1 MDNTFGTFYAVG
13 VGPGDASLLTLQAV
27 KILEQCPVLAA
38 PQTASGQMLAL
49 DIARGAV
56 DLSKKEIL
64 PLRFTMSR
72 DLAVREESYRA
83 ICAQLEGF
91 LSRGQDVAM
100 VNLGD
105 VSIYATAYYIFDRLQ
120 KAGFPAKMV
129 PGITSFSAV
138 AAQLGWSLTEE
149 NAPLHIIPGSTD
161 LQAALHLPGTKV
173 LMENSSHFQINDYLK
188 PGRHAHLVG
197 IGGVS
202 MRPLGLVLRSMGMQ
216 ISGSD
221 MNASVSTDELM
232 AKGIAVS
239 IGHRAENIEGA
250 DCVIRTAAA
259 NNDNPEIA
267 AARAAGIPIF
277 ERAQAWGYIMKAYR
291 HAICVSGTHGKTT
304 TTSMLTQIFME
315 AGKDPTVM
323 IGGSLPLLGAGHRVG
338 QGDTI
343 ILESC
348 EYCNSFLNFFPT
360 TAVVLDIDADHLDFF
375 KDLEDVKHSFRR
387 FAELVPADGLIVAN
401 GDDKN
406 TLDALDGLS
415 LVRFGMAET
424 NDVYGTN
431 FSEDYRC
438 FDVVCGGKPY
448 CHLELGVIGR
458 HNAMNALAACA
469 VCWKFSIPAEA
480 VQRALHEFH
489 GAGRRLEFKGRY
501 HGADVYD
508 DYSHH
513 PAELHALLSAVRLMG
528 YRRVICAFQPHTY
541 SRTKAL
547 FSDFVRELSAADLAV
562 LTDIY
567 AARESNTIFL
577 MASAERSFICL

>member
-1 MDNTFGTFYAVG
+1 M
-13 VGPGDASLLTLQAV
+13 
-27 KILEQCPVLAA
+27 
-38 PQTASGQMLAL
+38 
-49 DIARGAV
+49 
-56 DLSKKEIL
+56 
-64 PLRFTMSR
+64 
-72 DLAVREESYRA
+72 
-83 ICAQLEGF
+83 
-91 LSRGQDVAM
+91 
-100 VNLGD
+100 
-105 VSIYATAYYIFDRLQ
+105 
-120 KAGFPAKMV
+120 
-129 PGITSFSAV
+129 
-138 AAQLGWSLTEE
+138 E
-149 NAPLHIIPGSTD
+149 NAS
-161 LQAALHLPGTKV
+161 
-173 LMENSSHFQINDYLK
+173 FQIRDYLT
-188 PGRHAHLVG
+188 PGCHAHLVG

-221 MNASVSTDELM
+221 MNASVSTDELIS
-232 AKGIAVS
+232 KGIDVA
-239 IGHRAENIEGA
+239 IGHRAENIAGA

-277 ERAQAWGYIMKAYR
+277 ERAQAWGYIMRAYR

-304 TTSMLTQIFME
+304 TTSMLTHIFME
-315 AGKDPTVM
+315 AGRDPTVM

-375 KDLEDVKHSFRR
+375 KDLADIEQSFRK
-387 FAELVPADGLIVAN
+387 FVSLVPEDGLIVAN

-406 TLDALDGLS
+406 TSDALEGIS
-415 LVRFGMAET
+415 YTSFGIDSQ
-424 NDVYGTN
+424 NDVYGEH
-431 FSEDYRC
+431 FSSDYRS
-438 FDVVCGGKPY
+438 FDVVCGGKTY
-448 CHLELGVIGR
+448 CHLELGVLGR

-469 VCWKFSIPAEA
+469 VAWRFGIPAEA
-480 VQRALHEFH
+480 VQKALAEFR
-489 GAGRRLEFKGRY
+489 GAGRRLEFKGSY

-528 YRRVICAFQPHTY
+528 YKRVICAFQPHTY

-547 FSDFVRELSAADLAV
+547 FSDFVRELSAVDLAV

-567 AARESNTIFL
+567 AARESNAVGVSSKDLADQIPGSVYCPGLPQLTDFL
-577 MASAERSFICL
+577 ASIAQPGDIILTVGAGDVYKAGEKLLNLQ

>member
-1 MDNTFGTFYAVG
+1 M
-13 VGPGDASLLTLQAV
+13 
-27 KILEQCPVLAA
+27 
-38 PQTASGQMLAL
+38 
-49 DIARGAV
+49 
-56 DLSKKEIL
+56 
-64 PLRFTMSR
+64 
-72 DLAVREESYRA
+72 
-83 ICAQLEGF
+83 
-91 LSRGQDVAM
+91 
-100 VNLGD
+100 
-105 VSIYATAYYIFDRLQ
+105 
-120 KAGFPAKMV
+120 
-129 PGITSFSAV
+129 
-138 AAQLGWSLTEE
+138 E
-149 NAPLHIIPGSTD
+149 NAS
-161 LQAALHLPGTKV
+161 
-173 LMENSSHFQINDYLK
+173 FQIRDYLK
-188 PGRHAHLVG
+188 PGCHAHLVG

-221 MNASVSTDELM
+221 MNASVSTDELIS
-232 AKGIAVS
+232 KGIDVA
-239 IGHRAENIEGA
+239 IGHRAENIAGA

-277 ERAQAWGYIMKAYR
+277 ERAQAWGYIMRAYR

-304 TTSMLTQIFME
+304 TTSMLTHIFME
-315 AGKDPTVM
+315 AGRDPTVM

-375 KDLEDVKHSFRR
+375 KDLADIEQSFRK
-387 FAELVPADGLIVAN
+387 FVSLVPEDGLIVAN

-406 TLDALDGLS
+406 TRDALEGIS
-415 LVRFGMAET
+415 YISFGIEST
-424 NDVYGTN
+424 NDVYGEH
-431 FSEDYRC
+431 FSSDYRS
-438 FDVVCGGKPY
+438 FDVICDGKHY
-448 CHLELGVIGR
+448 CHLELGVLGR

-469 VCWKFSIPAEA
+469 VAWRFDIPAEA
-480 VQRALHEFH
+480 TEKALAEFR
-489 GAGRRLEFKGRY
+489 GAGRRLEFKGSY
-501 HGADVYD
+501 HGADIYD

-528 YRRVICAFQPHTY
+528 YKRVICAFQPHTY

-547 FSDFVRELSAADLAV
+547 FSDFVRELSAVDLAV

-567 AARESNTIFL
+567 AARESNTVGVSSKDLADQIPGSVYCPGLPQLTDFL
-577 MASAERSFICL
+577 ASIAQPGDIILTVGAGDVYKAGEKLLNLQ